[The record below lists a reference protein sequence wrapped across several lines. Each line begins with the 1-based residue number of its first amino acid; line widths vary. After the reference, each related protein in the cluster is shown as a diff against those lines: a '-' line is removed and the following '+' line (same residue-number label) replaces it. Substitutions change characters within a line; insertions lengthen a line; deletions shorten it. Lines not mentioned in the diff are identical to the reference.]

1 MAIIMLLFY
10 LLFLGNKHL
19 TYKIYIKKLG
29 LLFIASLSLIIFP
42 IFDSLKAV
50 YTFLINYINLAKNDS
65 IAQYIDKNNLITF
78 LTGNGFLNVDIA
90 YNNLLSGDDFFIF
103 FLVDQI
109 GILGIALFL
118 MIIIPPLFYSFS
130 NLKFLKNVVF
140 IEKSMK
146 AIIIVGLIS
155 TLHYSTL
162 LSYANQAIFYTAVGV
177 LYGLKRW
184 DKIYNYQ
191 FYYIH
196 RYLIK

>member
-10 LLFLGNKHL
+10 LLFLGNKL
-19 TYKIYIKKLG
+19 STYKTYIKKLI

-42 IFDSLKAV
+42 IFDSLKAL
-50 YTFLINYINLAKNDS
+50 YTFILNFIYNAKSDS
-65 IAQYIDKNNLITF
+65 IVQYIDKNNLITF
-78 LTGNGFLNVDIA
+78 FTGNGFLNANIA
-90 YNNLLSGDDFFIF
+90 YKGLSGDDFFIF

-130 NLKFLKNVVF
+130 NLKFLKNIVF

-177 LYGLKRW
+177 LYALKRW

-191 FYYIH
+191 LSNK
-196 RYLIK
+196 LI